1 MWSPCPTVSADLTS
15 AVAHS
20 RAGSMLIHQENHLI
34 TKGSLLIVIVKAT
47 ILSKDVFYTGHGR
60 EIVF

>member
-1 MWSPCPTVSADLTS
+1 MWSICPTVSADLAS

-20 RAGSMLIHQENHLI
+20 RAGSMLIHRENHLI

-47 ILSKDVFYTGHGR
+47 ILSKDVFCTGHGR